1 MHAVRS
7 TAGEVVTY
15 HGSLIQAFYAASD
28 GGHSDSV
35 EDVWHGGNPAYAI
48 PWLTGVCDPGESTA
62 ANPWTSWTK
71 AYTATD
77 ATARIAPYS
86 GPIGTLRRFT
96 HIDRAPGGRILRAV
110 AVGSSGSAVVTG
122 GEMKAAFGWYDQRV
136 WVNSNRTISG
146 PIREMYD
153 KLGCRP
159 GLPSSP
165 IRTVQGGA
173 EQYFANGGLY
183 RNGAAGLT
191 VWLRGSIDHEFRAV
205 DAVRGVLG
213 VPLGAPERI
222 AARSGS
228 GCASCTRVSFEGGRI
243 YASNGTGAH
252 ALWGNVL
259 TSYLGHGGC
268 RRDARHAH
276 IARAAASG
284 RRRARVVPARQHRLP
299 QGHLHRLGRVILGQ
313 HPGPFLGSGAFDVHA
328 NDAIHPFA
336 TVTAWFAVIF
346 AGQVIS
352 LFHAVYA
359 SPVPSGRS
367 A

>member
-1 MHAVRS
+1 
-7 TAGEVVTY
+7 
-15 HGSLIQAFYAASD
+15 
-28 GGHSDSV
+28 
-35 EDVWHGGNPAYAI
+35 
-48 PWLTGVCDPGESTA
+48 
-62 ANPWTSWTK
+62 
-71 AYTATD
+71 
-77 ATARIAPYS
+77 
-86 GPIGTLRRFT
+86 
-96 HIDRAPGGRILRAV
+96 
-110 AVGSSGSAVVTG
+110 
-122 GEMKAAFGWYDQRV
+122 MKAAFGWYDQRV

-191 VWLRGSIDHEFRAV
+191 VWLRGSIDHEFRAL

-228 GCASCTRVSFEGGRI
+228 GCASCTRVSFENGRI

-259 TSYLGHGGC
+259 TSYLGHGGAGGTLGLPTS
-268 RRDARHAH
+268 RVRPRPAGGV
-276 IARAAASG
+276 RASF
-284 RRRARVVPARQHRLP
+284 QHGGIVCH
-299 QGHLHRLGRVILGQ
+299 QGTC
-313 HPGPFLGSGAFDVHA
+313 
-328 NDAIHPFA
+328 
-336 TVTAWFAVIF
+336 TVSV
-346 AGQVIS
+346 G
-352 LFHAVYA
+352 
-359 SPVPSGRS
+359 
-367 A
+367 